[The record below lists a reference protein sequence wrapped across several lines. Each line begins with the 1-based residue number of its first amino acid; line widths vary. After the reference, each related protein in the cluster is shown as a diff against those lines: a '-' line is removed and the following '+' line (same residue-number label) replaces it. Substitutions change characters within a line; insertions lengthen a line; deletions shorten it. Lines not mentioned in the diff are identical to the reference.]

1 MFYTYT
7 PNSQKVS
14 KAIPC
19 SLVLEIKTRFIT
31 NEQTLNKM
39 IITLNTTVLIN
50 HCILNQKTTN

>member
-14 KAIPC
+14 KAIRC

-39 IITLNTTVLIN
+39 TITLNTTVLIN